1 MIVLR
6 KISSSVN
13 IAIDEVLVGALDGSN
28 RTFVTPHNYVSGQI
42 NLIYNGQV
50 LGFHEFDETDVNKV
64 TLINK
69 TPLADEDLRAT
80 YVIAS

>member
-6 KISSSVN
+6 RISGSVN
-13 IAIDEVLVGALDGSN
+13 MAIDEVLVGALDGDN
-28 RTFVTPHNYVSGQI
+28 QTFTTPHAYKTGQI

-50 LGFHEFDETDVNKV
+50 LGFHEFEEIDSNTV

-80 YVIAS
+80 YVIDS

>member
-13 IAIDEVLVGALDGSN
+13 IAIDETLEGDLDGSN

-50 LGFHEFDETDVNKV
+50 LGFHEFDEVSSNQV
-64 TLINK
+64 MLINK
-69 TPLADEDLRAT
+69 TPLGNEDLRAT